1 MQGQHFTSKQEFKET
16 MLIFDLDVNCLTEKL
31 EGAMYWKITICILQ
45 YEYIHVLDL
54 PQERD
59 S

>member
-1 MQGQHFTSKQEFKET
+1 MQSQHFTSKQEFKET